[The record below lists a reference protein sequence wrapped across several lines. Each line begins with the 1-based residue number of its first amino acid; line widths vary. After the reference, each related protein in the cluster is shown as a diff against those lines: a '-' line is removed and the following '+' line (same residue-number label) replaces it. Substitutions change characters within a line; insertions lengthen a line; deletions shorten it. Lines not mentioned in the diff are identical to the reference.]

1 MCACKRRVATRP
13 RTTTTMASDPQD
25 KCPVDHGKVP
35 EASCPVDHSSR
46 DAWTTLFGSTNA
58 TASSSAAPATL
69 PTDREVSSI
78 PRNASEKWVY
88 PSQAQFF
95 AAMARKRHNPRESD
109 MKVIVPIH
117 NAVNERAWGEVMKWE
132 DGQGGDGCGGVK
144 LVSFKGRPG
153 DRTPRARWNILL
165 GYQAPFDRHDWVVD
179 RCGTRIRYVIDFY
192 TGRSAATAGGANT
205 SFFLDVRPALDNWEG
220 VRMRVGSWWGRWFG
234 GVLSETSAR
243 RSTSSPSPTSPA
255 TAPNGASGGGS

>member
-1 MCACKRRVATRP
+1 MEDFKILNLLSVMCASQRARR
-13 RTTTTMASDPQD
+13 D
-25 KCPVDHGKVP
+25 
-35 EASCPVDHSSR
+35 
-46 DAWTTLFGSTNA
+46 
-58 TASSSAAPATL
+58 SSSHHDLDGLRPSRQMSCRL
-69 PTDREVSSI
+69 WQGPRGVPSRPFLSRRMDDSVRYKRNGVLLCGSPQRYPTDREVSSI

-144 LVSFKGRPG
+144 LVSFKGRPS

-165 GYQAPFDRHDWVVD
+165 GFVH
-179 RCGTRIRYVIDFY
+179 
-192 TGRSAATAGGANT
+192 
-205 SFFLDVRPALDNWEG
+205 SF
-220 VRMRVGSWWGRWFG
+220 
-234 GVLSETSAR
+234 
-243 RSTSSPSPTSPA
+243 PTK
-255 TAPNGASGGGS
+255 